1 MLNYVHHIHY
11 VVPDL
16 DGMMEYFETNLELT
30 PYEVVDHGEG
40 KVREALYKVGE
51 TNIQLSQPRDPNS
64 GQGKFL
70 KEQGAGV
77 YHVAW
82 AVDDL
87 NKVAQKL
94 KDKGNELRNDSGI
107 TNSPLGYHT
116 INIER
121 HQTQGLWLQ
130 LAEGER
136 KA

>member
-1 MLNYVHHIHY
+1 MLNYVHHVHY
-11 VVPDL
+11 VVGDL
-16 DGMMEYFETNLELT
+16 DEMMAYFEKNFELK
-30 PYEVVDHGEG
+30 PYEVVEHANG
-40 KVREALYKVGE
+40 KVREALFKVGQ
-51 TNIQLSQPRDPNS
+51 TNIQMSQPLDPNT

-82 AVDDL
+82 AVDDVP
-87 NKVAQKL
+87 KVAQEL
-94 KDKGNELRNDSGI
+94 QAKGNKLRNESGI

-121 HQTQGLWLQ
+121 DQTQGLWLQ
-130 LAEGER
+130 LAEGDR

>member
-1 MLNYVHHIHY
+1 MLNYVHHVHY
-11 VVPDL
+11 VVGDL
-16 DGMMEYFETNLELT
+16 DEMMAYFEENLELK
-30 PYEVVDHGEG
+30 PYEIVDHGAG
-40 KVREALYKVGE
+40 KVREALYKVGP

-70 KEQGAGV
+70 AEQGAGV

-87 NKVAQKL
+87 TEVANGL
-94 KDKGNELRNDSGI
+94 KAKGQRLRNESGI

-121 HQTQGLWLQ
+121 DQTQGLWLQ

-136 KA
+136 QA